1 MKEERRERERERERE
16 EHCNEMRGNQIKGG
30 GAAAEAAANNHGDRR
45 YIRLG
50 LNGRYISPTR
60 DHTMSPRRAGLHN

>member
-1 MKEERRERERERERE
+1 
-16 EHCNEMRGNQIKGG
+16 MRGNQIKGG